1 MLNGTTSPSRPWFNL
16 RLAGF
21 DEGAILPV
29 PLGIWLEETR
39 RRMLLVLAESN
50 FYNAMAM
57 LFLDLVVF
65 GTAGMIIYEDF
76 DEVIRC
82 YNLPVGEFR
91 IAQDNR
97 RMISTMA
104 RVQSFTV
111 EQLVAEFGEENV
123 SRRVVELHK
132 KGGADLYTG
141 IRVAHLIEPNRDDAR
156 FIQGGFDFRECWW
169 QLDHNHER
177 AVLRVA
183 GFTERP
189 FGFPRWETI
198 GNETYGLS
206 PGMDALPDVIQ
217 LQHETLRKAEALD
230 KMTDP
235 PLVMDAMMRNQRGSA
250 NPGSKFYV
258 PGSSNAGARAL
269 YDVRMPLG
277 ELSLD
282 IRDVQTRIR
291 EAFFNDLF
299 RMISMLET
307 VRSATEIDA
316 RREEKLVLMGAILER
331 LEDEALDPFMVR
343 VFSIMKRKELLP
355 PPPEGFEDAEIEV
368 QYVSILSEAQ
378 RAVGT
383 GVIERFIKL
392 VGETSALVPE
402 LADIPNWDM
411 LLRDYAERLSVPK
424 VGLRSED
431 EVLAKREQKAGLDEA
446 AQLASI
452 SKDLAGRRGCRRHRC
467 RGRAECVST
476 AQRALIW
483 PLRSPP
489 TRCNIHPCPALF
501 PSSRSSEPSFK
512 PRAAKSFSVGFFSTS
527 AVAFV
532 PRWPPRK
539 RTCVTSA
546 GSRTLVTSCS
556 IFSSPP
562 SPNSSP
568 P

>member
-1 MLNGTTSPSRPWFNL
+1 MKYPAAEYRKINAVLNQLNFDYEQWRPFHRELAQFLLPARYSWLSDQVVSPTSGVIVASMPKKSDTTRNKQILDPTGTKAARDLAAGMLNGTTSPSRPWFNL

-21 DEGAILPV
+21 SEDFILPV
-29 PLGIWLEETR
+29 PLGIWLEEVR

-50 FYNAMAM
+50 FYNSMAM

-123 SRRVVELHK
+123 STRVRELYK
-132 KGGADLYTG
+132 KGGADLYTA
-141 IRVAHLIEPNRDDAR
+141 IRVAHLIEPNREDER
-156 FIQGGFDFRECWW
+156 FIQGGFGFRECWW
-169 QLDHNHER
+169 QLDHNSDKG
-177 AVLRVA
+177 VLRIA

-217 LQHETLRKAEALD
+217 LQHETLRKAESLD

-235 PLVMDAMMRNQRGSA
+235 PLVMDATMRNQRGSA

-269 YDVRMPLG
+269 YDVRMPLA
-277 ELSLD
+277 ELSAD
-282 IRDVQTRIR
+282 IMDVQRRIR

-343 VFSIMKRKELLP
+343 VFSIMKRKELFP
-355 PPPEGFEDAEIEV
+355 PPPEGFEDAEIEI

-383 GVIERFIKL
+383 GVIERFVKL

-402 LADIPNWDM
+402 VMDIPNWDM
-411 LLRDYAERLSVPK
+411 LFRDYAERLSVPK
-424 VGLRSED
+424 VGLRSIE
-431 EVLAKREQKAGLDEA
+431 EVEARREQKQGLEEA

-452 SKDLAGRRGCRRHRC
+452 SKDLAG
-467 RGRAECVST
+467 
-476 AQRALIW
+476 
-483 PLRSPP
+483 
-489 TRCNIHPCPALF
+489 
-501 PSSRSSEPSFK
+501 
-512 PRAAKSFSVGFFSTS
+512 AAGAVGGID
-527 AVAFV
+527 VGGGQNAFQQL
-532 PRWPPRK
+532 
-539 RTCVTSA
+539 A
-546 GSRTLVTSCS
+546 GL
-556 IFSSPP
+556 
-562 SPNSSP
+562 
-568 P
+568 

>member
-1 MLNGTTSPSRPWFNL
+1 MKYPEAEYRKINATLNQLNFDYEQWRPFHRELAQFLLPARYSWLSDQVVTPSSGVVVQSQPKKTDTNRNKQILDPTGTKAARDLAAGMLNGTTSPSRPWFNL
-16 RLAGF
+16 RIAGF
-21 DEGAILPV
+21 NEGAILPP

-57 LFLDLVVF
+57 MFLDLVVF

-97 RMISTMA
+97 RIISTMA
-104 RVQSFTV
+104 RVQAFTI
-111 EQLVAEFGEENV
+111 EQLVQEFGLENC
-123 SRRVVELHK
+123 STRVQAMYK
-132 KGGADLYTG
+132 KGGADLYHG
-141 IRVAHLIEPNRDDAR
+141 VRVAHLIEPNREDGR
-156 FIQGGFDFRECWW
+156 HIKGGFGFRECWW
-169 QLDHNHER
+169 QLDFNTEKT
-177 AVLRVA
+177 VLRVA

-277 ELSLD
+277 ELSAD
-282 IRDVQTRIR
+282 IMDVQRRIR

-355 PPPEGFEDAEIEV
+355 PPPEGYEELEIEI

-383 GVIERFIKL
+383 GVIERFVKII
-392 VGETSALVPE
+392 GETGAIRPE
-402 LADIPNWDM
+402 VMDIVDWAAIF
-411 LLRDYAERLSVPK
+411 RDYANRLSVPA
-424 VGLRSED
+424 VGIRSEED
-431 EVLAKREQKAGLDEA
+431 VAAMQEQKAGMEELAQA
-446 AQLASI
+446 AAI
-452 SKDLAGRRGCRRHRC
+452 SKDFAAAAGVAG
-467 RGRAECVST
+467 GIDVGGGQNAF
-476 AQRALIW
+476 QALSG
-483 PLRSPP
+483 L
-489 TRCNIHPCPALF
+489 
-501 PSSRSSEPSFK
+501 
-512 PRAAKSFSVGFFSTS
+512 
-527 AVAFV
+527 
-532 PRWPPRK
+532 
-539 RTCVTSA
+539 
-546 GSRTLVTSCS
+546 
-556 IFSSPP
+556 
-562 SPNSSP
+562 
-568 P
+568 

>member
-1 MLNGTTSPSRPWFNL
+1 MKYPEAEYRKLNAVLNQLNFDYEQWRPFHRELSQFLLPARYPWLADQVVSATSGVVVQSQPKKSDTNRNKQILDPTGTKAARDLAAGMLNGTTSPSRPWFNL
-16 RLAGF
+16 RIAGF
-21 DEGAILPV
+21 DDSGIMPV
-29 PLGIWLEETR
+29 ELGIWLEEVR

-50 FYNAMAM
+50 FYNGMAM

-97 RMISTMA
+97 RIISTMA

-111 EQLVAEFGEENV
+111 EQLVQEFGEENV
-123 SRRVVELHK
+123 SRRAREMYK
-132 KGGADLYTG
+132 KGGAELYTG
-141 IRVAHLIEPNRDDAR
+141 VRVAHLIEPNRKDGR
-156 FIQGGFDFRECWW
+156 YVEGGAGFREIWW
-169 QLDHNHER
+169 QLDFNTDKEI
-177 AVLRVA
+177 LRVA
-183 GFTERP
+183 VFTERP

-235 PLVMDAMMRNQRGSA
+235 PLVMDATMRNQRGSA
-250 NPGSKFYV
+250 NPGTKFYV
-258 PGSSNAGARAL
+258 PGSSQASARAL

-343 VFSIMKRKELLP
+343 IFSIMQRKELLP
-355 PPPEGFEDAEIEV
+355 PLPEGFEDVDVEV

-383 GVIERFIKL
+383 GVIERFIKII
-392 VGETSALVPE
+392 GETSALVPE
-402 LADIPNWDM
+402 LRDIPDWEM
-411 LLRDYAERLSVPK
+411 LMRDYAERLSVPK
-424 VGLRSED
+424 VGLRSMEA
-431 EVLAKREQKAGLDEA
+431 VAAIREKNAGMEEA
-446 AQLASI
+446 AQLAAI
-452 SKDLAGRRGCRRHRC
+452 SKDLAG
-467 RGRAECVST
+467 
-476 AQRALIW
+476 
-483 PLRSPP
+483 
-489 TRCNIHPCPALF
+489 
-501 PSSRSSEPSFK
+501 
-512 PRAAKSFSVGFFSTS
+512 AAGAVGGID
-527 AVAFV
+527 VGGGQNAFQAI
-532 PRWPPRK
+532 
-539 RTCVTSA
+539 S
-546 GSRTLVTSCS
+546 GL
-556 IFSSPP
+556 
-562 SPNSSP
+562 
-568 P
+568 